1 MEKREILSLL
11 EEGGGITL
19 GHFARNREWHADL
32 QVGKY
37 LGFHNPEATEKLCA
51 KLLKSFDGKSFDII
65 VVRSVA
71 EDLILGYACGRAL
84 NLKVLAVFKDEGL
97 VSLVPQYNIQAG
109 SKALVVA
116 NSFRTEDSLRATI
129 AALTSPTLP
138 RSKAKFMPRPRAHQ
152 CLAEA
157 FRLAPQAQAEFS
169 HRQLAAGRPGGGR
182 RPAVGRGHRHLVCKG

>member
-129 AALTSPTLP
+129 AALTSRCVELGGIAVLVDEGIGTWYA
-138 RSKAKFMPRPRAHQ
+138 KAEVSRLVSLEDHIYRADSCPL
-152 CLAEA
+152 CLKDVPL
-157 FRLAPQAQAEFS
+157 R
-169 HRQLAAGRPGGGR
+169 GG
-182 RPAVGRGHRHLVCKG
+182 VLV